1 MVRSNMEETVKM
13 QETKVQELVQ
23 AKLEQAE
30 ERRLELIEKQREK
43 LKERVR
49 LGRGVSGTKW
59 DRVLGD

>member
-1 MVRSNMEETVKM
+1 MEETVKM
-13 QETKVQELVQ
+13 HENKVQELVQ

-49 LGRGVSGTKW
+49 P
-59 DRVLGD
+59 RVPGDPIEEGLIGMVAVL